1 MKTARRR
8 LISICLV
15 IAMVFAMVPGVWA
28 ASSVGVPEGRV
39 YITST
44 KYALVPGA
52 TETVLTTNN
61 QAGTDQCIGFLM
73 EFSGSAL
80 KDGTIK
86 AVASYKDH
94 QYKNLGL
101 QTVMDQAK
109 AYEKTHKDETV
120 IAGIN
125 GDFFN
130 FTNGEPVGALVM
142 DGTVYHP
149 NNGRPYFAILK
160 DGTATIRESSQED
173 LSDVAQAIGGDE
185 ILVRDGV
192 PQTFEGDY
200 ATLKYSRTA
209 LGIKADGTIVT
220 YTTHGISAPTS
231 CGETY
236 NDVAK
241 ILAAQGCVIA
251 LNIDGG
257 GSSTSI
263 SMREGTNT
271 LAVRNSPSD
280 GTPRTVSSA
289 FLFASTVKP
298 SGVFDH
304 ASLTPNNEYYTPST
318 ADAATTVQFE
328 ASGVD
333 SVGST
338 APLPESGLTWALNK
352 DSAEMGTIDASTG
365 LFTAAAGKL
374 GTVGV
379 ELMYQDKVVG
389 ETTIQLVEPEEI
401 SFSGTG
407 VSLNFNDSSDLG
419 LSVRGAGMTLNHK
432 DGDFTWDISCNTSGV
447 DVKDFGT
454 VTGNIFTSGPKQSFS
469 MDGNVTVSYTKQDGT
484 KISAT
489 IFVEVGKMP
498 IVAMDFEDTT
508 GIQGED
514 VVGLWDRGAHLLLVL
529 QCRGEP
535 VLYL

>member
-94 QYKNLGL
+94 QYENLGL

-160 DGTATIRESSQED
+160 DGTAAIREGSQED

-192 PQTFEGDY
+192 PQTFDGDY

-220 YTTHGISAPTS
+220 YTTHGISVPTS

-236 NDVAK
+236 NDLAK

-338 APLPESGLTWALNK
+338 APLPESGLT
-352 DSAEMGTIDASTG
+352 
-365 LFTAAAGKL
+365 
-374 GTVGV
+374 
-379 ELMYQDKVVG
+379 
-389 ETTIQLVEPEEI
+389 
-401 SFSGTG
+401 
-407 VSLNFNDSSDLG
+407 
-419 LSVRGAGMTLNHK
+419 
-432 DGDFTWDISCNTSGV
+432 
-447 DVKDFGT
+447 
-454 VTGNIFTSGPKQSFS
+454 
-469 MDGNVTVSYTKQDGT
+469 
-484 KISAT
+484 
-489 IFVEVGKMP
+489 
-498 IVAMDFEDTT
+498 
-508 GIQGED
+508 
-514 VVGLWDRGAHLLLVL
+514 
-529 QCRGEP
+529 
-535 VLYL
+535 